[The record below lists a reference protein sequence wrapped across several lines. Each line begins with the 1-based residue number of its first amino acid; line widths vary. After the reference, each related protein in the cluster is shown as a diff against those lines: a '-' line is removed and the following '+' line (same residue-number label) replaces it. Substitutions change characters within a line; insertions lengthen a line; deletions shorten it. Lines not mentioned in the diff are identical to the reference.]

1 MASTKKYTSTRE
13 WLLDKIEE
21 YLERN
26 PHLSESVFGYQAVK
40 DWGVVERLR
49 AGGDVS
55 TRKLD
60 AFIAYMAN
68 PNSKEN

>member
-13 WLLDKIEE
+13 WLLDQIETH
-21 YLERN
+21 LKRN
-26 PHLSESVFGYQAVK
+26 PHLSAPVFGFQAVK

-68 PNSKEN
+68 PNQK